1 MALVRGSKAAAPAE
15 EALTA
20 AGGSKAVAAWMQDY
34 SATVERLELM
44 VLQAQQMQMEVL
56 EVRAQA
62 AILQNRTVRLDNP
75 KLRSRL
81 ADVMDRY
88 HACIA
93 MPLPPIN
100 QYLTT

>member
-1 MALVRGSKAAAPAE
+1 MADSPGALPPNPSALPRGDAADSRHVPAATLAQAVALVRGSKPPAPAE
-15 EALTA
+15 EAA

-62 AILQNRTVRLDNP
+62 AILQNRTCL
-75 KLRSRL
+75 
-81 ADVMDRY
+81 
-88 HACIA
+88 
-93 MPLPPIN
+93 
-100 QYLTT
+100 